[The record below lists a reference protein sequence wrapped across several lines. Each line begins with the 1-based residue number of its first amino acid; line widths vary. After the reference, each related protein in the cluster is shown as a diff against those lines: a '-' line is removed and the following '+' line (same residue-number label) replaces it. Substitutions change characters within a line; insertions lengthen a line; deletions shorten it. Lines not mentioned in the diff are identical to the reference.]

1 MVVYHFA
8 VLLLAQFAGE
18 LVVRVIGVPVPGAV
32 VGMAL
37 LLGVMLWKPRLAAF
51 LRPTTTALLGFLSLL
66 FVPAGVGIVDYQAVV
81 GDDGPVLALALL
93 ASTVSAIVVS
103 ALVFQWLSPKHPAK
117 VTEAT
122 GE

>member
-18 LVVRVIGVPVPGAV
+18 LITRALGVPVPGPV

-37 LLGVMLWKPRLAAF
+37 LLGVMLWKPRVAAF

-66 FVPAGVGIVDYQAVV
+66 FVPAGVGIVNYQEVV
-81 GDDGPVLALALL
+81 GADGPVLLFALL
-93 ASTVSAIVVS
+93 ASTVSAVIVS
-103 ALVFQWLSPKHPAK
+103 ALVFQWLSPSEPESAH
-117 VTEAT
+117 E
-122 GE
+122 

>member
-18 LVVRVIGVPVPGAV
+18 LIVRGLGVPVPGAV

-37 LLGVMLWKPRLAAF
+37 LLAVMLWKPRVATF

-66 FVPAGVGIVDYQAVV
+66 FVPAGVGIVNYQEVV
-81 GDDGPVLALALL
+81 GGDGPVLAFALL
-93 ASTVSAIVVS
+93 ASTVCAIVVS
-103 ALVFQWLSPKHPAK
+103 ALVFQWLSPA
-117 VTEAT
+117 EA
-122 GE
+122 EAAVE

>member
-18 LVVRVIGVPVPGAV
+18 LITRALGVPVPGPV

-37 LLGVMLWKPRLAAF
+37 LLAVMLWKPGVAAF
-51 LRPTTTALLGFLSLL
+51 IRPTATALLGFLSLL
-66 FVPAGVGIVDYQAVV
+66 FVPAGVGIVNYQEVV
-81 GDDGPVLALALL
+81 GEDGLAIVLALL
-93 ASTVSAIVVS
+93 ASTVSAVVVS
-103 ALVFQWLSPKHPAK
+103 ALVFQWLAPAEK
-117 VTEAT
+117 EPA